1 MEKIMKIA
9 ITTSG
14 KTWRDPI
21 DIRFG
26 RDKGFFIIDT
36 ETNETSYVDNSD
48 NVDAAHGAGTSA
60 AAAIINSGVKELIT
74 GKVGPNAASVLKTAN
89 IKVYGG
95 IGYAS
100 IQEAYDRYK
109 KGLLPEQNI

>member
-1 MEKIMKIA
+1 MKIA
-9 ITTSG
+9 FTTSG

-26 RDKGFFIIDT
+26 RARGFFVVDT
-36 ETNETSYVDNSD
+36 ETNETSYVDNSA
-48 NVDAAHGAGTSA
+48 NVNAAQGAGTSA
-60 AAAIINSGVKELIT
+60 AAAIVESGIKELIT
-74 GKVGPNAASVLKTAN
+74 GKVGPNAASVLKAAH

-100 IQEAYDRYK
+100 IQEAYERYK
-109 KGLLPEQNI
+109 KGMLTEQML

>member
-1 MEKIMKIA
+1 MKVA
-9 ITTSG
+9 FTTSG

-26 RDKGFFIIDT
+26 RAKGFFIIDT
-36 ETNETSYVDNSD
+36 ETNETSYVDNST
-48 NVDAAHGAGTSA
+48 NVDAAHGAGTSSA
-60 AAAIINSGVKELIT
+60 SAIVNSGVQELIT
-74 GKVGPNAASVLKTAN
+74 GKVGPNAASVLKVAN
-89 IKVYGG
+89 VKVLEG

-109 KGLLPEQNI
+109 KGLLTVQIL

>member
-1 MEKIMKIA
+1 MKIA
-9 ITTSG
+9 FTTSG

-26 RDKGFFIIDT
+26 RAKGFFILDT
-36 ETNETSYVDNSD
+36 ETNETSYIDNSD
-48 NVDAAHGAGTSA
+48 NVDAAHGAGTSS
-60 AAAIINSGVKELIT
+60 AAAIVNSGVQELIT
-74 GKVGPNAASVLKTAN
+74 GKVGPNAASVLKAAK

-109 KGLLPEQNI
+109 KGLLTEQII

>member
-1 MEKIMKIA
+1 MKIA
-9 ITTSG
+9 FTTSG

-26 RDKGFFIIDT
+26 RAKGFFIIDT
-36 ETNETSYVDNSD
+36 ETNETSYIDNSG
-48 NVDAAHGAGTSA
+48 NADATQGAGTSS
-60 AAAIINSGVKELIT
+60 AAAIVESGIKELIT
-74 GKVGPNAASVLKTAN
+74 GKVGPNAASVLKAAN
-89 IKVYGG
+89 IKVLGG

-109 KGLLPEQNI
+109 KGMLTEQIL